1 MKQAKTHQ
9 EQSTTHLTCVVVLGH
24 VSRVRKRGLQ
34 RQTWIFSVAPATAKK
49 TESETRAVVRRLHTV
64 PTGNGGAKLQSH
76 ENDITN
82 KKKMSFAHVIPVI
95 FSFLISSEG

>member
-1 MKQAKTHQ
+1 MR
-9 EQSTTHLTCVVVLGH
+9 E
-24 VSRVRKRGLQ
+24 RGLQ

-64 PTGNGGAKLQSH
+64 STGNGGAFGLGVKLQSH

-82 KKKMSFAHVIPVI
+82 KKKISFAHVIPVI
-95 FSFLISSEG
+95 FSFLISSQG